1 MKVPHHLL
9 FMHSQKV
16 IAFAALTFNIT
27 SHGAVDFSRDIA
39 PILSTH
45 CAECHGPNVQKGKVS
60 LQSRAHA
67 VGGADWKKA
76 IVAGDPEASLLL
88 QSVSG
93 AEPEMPKKGPKLT
106 ADEVS
111 KLREWIAAGA
121 PWPAEITL
129 KEKLGGSTTLWSLQP
144 LQDSMPPMV
153 AMEGAPLPASSP
165 VDAFINAKL
174 SAKGLTPA
182 VEADR
187 RTLIRRL
194 SFSLLGLPPSPED
207 VESFVHDTH
216 ADAWERLVDRYLAA
230 PHYGERWA
238 RHWLDIAHYADTH
251 GFERDQK
258 REHAWPYRDW
268 VVRAFNSDMPYD
280 AFIRQQIAGDVI
292 APQNRDAVI
301 ATGFLAAGPWDFVGQ
316 KETPSP
322 VLKRQARADD
332 LDDMVTQVI
341 TSTLGLTINCAR
353 CHNHKL
359 DPISQEDYYRLWA
372 VFAGVT
378 RGERDI
384 DAPGQEGAVQRQK
397 ELTVRQQ
404 QLNDVIKRLAGPT
417 LDLADIVGGGDGT
430 GNGTPGAGIDTS
442 TGKRIEHK
450 KGLLDGAKTNQFLPV
465 QPPDKGRA
473 ADLVHGVVIPDGAHP
488 VPVTST
494 GIAVEGVPA
503 TSGKA
508 WDGIRNGPVNAQ
520 ASTTL
525 NGVDYKTAGHSL
537 LGLHANAAITFD
549 LAATRRMLGDGAL
562 RFTAMTG
569 CGGSAPN
576 SKAEF
581 HVFLDGKLAFH
592 RAKFGAKEGGLP
604 LDVNIPA
611 SARFLT
617 LMSTDGGDGISH
629 DQVFLGDA
637 KLTPAE
643 TSSRLSKAK
652 QVQLASTIRERD
664 DLLRQL
670 NALAR
675 PDKFY
680 GVLSG
685 EAPKIQVLA
694 RGSTEA
700 PGEEVMPGG
709 LTCAGA
715 SDHDFGT
722 HTTPEGE
729 RRRRLAEW
737 IVDKDN
743 PLTARVLVNRLWHHH
758 FGRGLVD
765 TPSDFGN
772 GGGRPSHPE
781 LLDWLA
787 REFMRSGWSMKH
799 IHRLILTSS
808 TYRRSSLRDIES
820 PDTSNTLLAR
830 MHPRRLD
837 AESLRDAVLT
847 VSDCLN
853 PAMGGPGYQD
863 FDYQEAYAPIY
874 KHITADKPALW
885 KRSIYRFIV
894 RTTPQRFMTTLDCPD
909 PANLTPA
916 RLTTTTALQSLA
928 LMNNAFMLRQSR
940 YFAGRVQREVGT
952 ETRTQV
958 IRAFELAFQR
968 VPDSQ
973 ELESATK
980 LVEKQGLP
988 ALCRLLFNANEFVHL
1003 D

>member
-1 MKVPHHLL
+1 
-9 FMHSQKV
+9 MHSWQV
-16 IAFAALTFNIT
+16 MVFAALSFSTS
-27 SHGAVDFSRDIA
+27 SHGAVDFTRDIA
-39 PILSTH
+39 PILSMH

-67 VGGADWKKA
+67 LGEADWKNA
-76 IVAGDPEASLLL
+76 IVVGDPGASLLL

-106 ADEVS
+106 ADEVG
-111 KLREWIAAGA
+111 KLREWITSGA
-121 PWPAEITL
+121 PWPEEITI
-129 KEKLGGSTTLWSLQP
+129 KERLSDAGTLWSLQP
-144 LQDSMPPMV
+144 LGDSMPPMT
-153 AMEGAPLPASSP
+153 ATEGMPVPASSP
-165 VDAFINAKL
+165 VDAFIHAKL
-174 SAKGLTPA
+174 SAKGLA
-182 VEADR
+182 FAAEADR

-194 SFSLLGLPPSPED
+194 SFTLLGLPPSPEE
-207 VESFVHDTH
+207 VEAFIQDTR
-216 ADAWERLVDRYLAA
+216 ADAWELLVDRYLAS

-268 VVRAFNSDMPYD
+268 VVRAFNHDMPYD
-280 AFIRQQIAGDVI
+280 EFIRHQIAGDII

-384 DAPGQEGAVQRQK
+384 DAPGQDGAMQMKKKLTAHQQK
-397 ELTVRQQ
+397 
-404 QLNDVIKRLAGPT
+404 LNEVISSLAGPT

-430 GNGTPGAGIDTS
+430 GNGKAGAGIDAS
-442 TGKRIEHK
+442 TGKRIEQK
-450 KGLLDGAKTNQFLPV
+450 KGFLDGARANQFVAV
-465 QPPDKGRA
+465 QPSDKGRA
-473 ADLVHGVVIPDGAHP
+473 ADLIHGVVIPEGPHP
-488 VPVTST
+488 VPITST
-494 GIAVEGVPA
+494 GITVEGVPA

-520 ASTTL
+520 ASTIL
-525 NGVDYKTAGHSL
+525 DGVNYKAAGHSL

-549 LAATRRMLGDGAL
+549 LAAMRRTLGDGTL

-569 CGGSAPN
+569 YGGSAAG

-581 HVFLDGKLAFH
+581 WVFLDGKTAFH
-592 RAKFGAKEGGLP
+592 RAKFGAKDGGLP
-604 LDVNIPA
+604 LDVSIPA

-637 KLTPAE
+637 RMTLAE
-643 TSSRLSKAK
+643 ASSRLGKEEQEELSSA
-652 QVQLASTIRERD
+652 IRKYD
-664 DLLRQL
+664 ALSRQL
-670 NALAR
+670 SALAR

-680 GVLSG
+680 GVLGG
-685 EAPKIQVLA
+685 EAPKVQVLA
-694 RGSTEA
+694 RGSPES
-700 PGEEVMPGG
+700 PGAEVAPGG

-715 SDHDFGT
+715 SDHDFGN
-722 HTTPEGE
+722 HTTSEGE

-737 IVDKDN
+737 IVQKDN

-772 GGGRPSHPE
+772 GGGKPSHPE

-787 REFMRSGWSMKH
+787 REFMKSGWSVKH
-799 IHRLILTSS
+799 MHRLILTSS
-808 TYRRSSLRDIES
+808 AYRRSSLRDTDS

-847 VSDCLN
+847 VSGCLN
-853 PAMGGPGYQD
+853 PSMGGPGYQD
-863 FDYQEAYAPIY
+863 FEYQEAYAPIY
-874 KHITADKPALW
+874 KHVTADKPALW

-928 LMNNAFMLRQSR
+928 LMNNAFMLQQSR
-940 YFAGRVQREVGT
+940 HFAERVQREAGT
-952 ETRTQV
+952 ETSEQV
-958 IRAFELAFQR
+958 TRAVELAFQR
-968 VPDSQ
+968 RPDSQ
-973 ELESATK
+973 ELEGAIK
-980 LVEKQGLP
+980 LVEQQGLP
-988 ALCRLLFNANEFVHL
+988 SLCRLLFNANEFVHL

>member
-1 MKVPHHLL
+1 
-9 FMHSQKV
+9 
-16 IAFAALTFNIT
+16 
-27 SHGAVDFSRDIA
+27 
-39 PILSTH
+39 
-45 CAECHGPNVQKGKVS
+45 
-60 LQSRAHA
+60 
-67 VGGADWKKA
+67 
-76 IVAGDPEASLLL
+76 
-88 QSVSG
+88 
-93 AEPEMPKKGPKLT
+93 
-106 ADEVS
+106 
-111 KLREWIAAGA
+111 
-121 PWPAEITL
+121 
-129 KEKLGGSTTLWSLQP
+129 
-144 LQDSMPPMV
+144 
-153 AMEGAPLPASSP
+153 
-165 VDAFINAKL
+165 
-174 SAKGLTPA
+174 
-182 VEADR
+182 
-187 RTLIRRL
+187 LIRRL
-194 SFSLLGLPPSPED
+194 SFTLLGQPPSPEE
-207 VESFVHDTH
+207 VNAFIHDTGR
-216 ADAWERLVDRYLAA
+216 DAWERLVDRYLAS

-251 GFERDQK
+251 GFERDKK

-292 APQNRDAVI
+292 APQSRDAVI

-316 KETPSP
+316 METPSP

-341 TSTLGLTINCAR
+341 TATLGLTINCAR

-359 DPISQEDYYRLWA
+359 DPIPQEDYYRLWA

-378 RGERDI
+378 RGDRDI
-384 DAPGQEGAVQRQK
+384 DAPGEEGAVLKRR
-397 ELTVRQQ
+397 ELTTRQRK
-404 QLNDVIKRLAGPT
+404 LDDVIKRLAGPT

-430 GNGTPGAGIDTS
+430 GNGKAGAGIHAG
-442 TGKRIEHK
+442 TGKRIEQK
-450 KGLLDGAKTNQFLPV
+450 RGFLDGAKVNQFLRV
-465 QPPDKGRA
+465 QPPDQGGA
-473 ADLVHGVVIPDGAHP
+473 AELIDGVVIPDGARP
-488 VPVTST
+488 VPITST
-494 GIAVEGVPA
+494 GITVEGVPA
-503 TSGKA
+503 TTGDA
-508 WDGIRNGPVNAQ
+508 WDGIRHGPVNAQ
-520 ASTTL
+520 ASTKL
-525 NGVDYKTAGHSL
+525 EGVDYQSAGHTL

-549 LAATRRMLGDGAL
+549 LAAMRRMLGHGAL

-569 CGGSAPN
+569 YGGSNAN

-581 HVFLDGKLAFH
+581 RVFLDGKVVFH
-592 RAKFGAKEGGLP
+592 RARFGVKDGGLP
-604 LDVNIPA
+604 LDVSIPG

-637 KLTPAE
+637 RISLAGA
-643 TSSRLSKAK
+643 SARLSGEELSAAM
-652 QVQLASTIRERD
+652 QERE
-664 DLLRQL
+664 
-670 NALAR
+670 ALSRELSVLTR

-685 EAPKIQVLA
+685 EAPKVHVLA
-694 RGSTEA
+694 RGSPEA
-700 PGEEVMPGG
+700 PGEEVTPGG
-709 LTCAGA
+709 LACVGA
-715 SDHDFGT
+715 SDHDFGN

-729 RRRRLAEW
+729 RRRRLAGW
-737 IVDKDN
+737 IVRTDN

-787 REFMRSGWSMKH
+787 REFMKSGWSMKH
-799 IHRLILTSS
+799 MHRLILTSS
-808 TYRRSSLRDIES
+808 AYRRSSLRDSNS

-830 MHPRRLD
+830 MHARRLD

-847 VSDCLN
+847 VSGCLN

-863 FDYQEAYAPIY
+863 FEYLEAYAPIY
-874 KHITADKPALW
+874 KHVAADKPELW
-885 KRSIYRFIV
+885 RRSIYRFTV

-928 LMNNAFMLRQSR
+928 LMNNAFMLQQSR
-940 YFAGRVQREVGT
+940 YLAGRVQREAGT
-952 ETRTQV
+952 DIRAQIT
-958 IRAFELAFQR
+958 RAFELVFQR
-968 VPDSQ
+968 APDSQ
-973 ELESATK
+973 ELEGALN
-980 LVEKQGLP
+980 LVERQGLT

>member
-1 MKVPHHLL
+1 MNGSNRLL
-9 FMHSQKV
+9 LMHRWKV
-16 IAFAALTFNIT
+16 IALAALAFCTT
-27 SHGAVDFSRDIA
+27 SEGAVDFSRDIA
-39 PILSTH
+39 PILSMH

-67 VGGADWKKA
+67 VGEADWKKA
-76 IVAGDPEASLLL
+76 IEAGNPEASLLL
-88 QSVSG
+88 RSVSG
-93 AEPEMPKKGPKLT
+93 SQPEMPKKGPKLT

-121 PWPAEITL
+121 PWPAEVTL
-129 KEKLGGSTTLWSLQP
+129 KERLSGSGTVWSLQP
-144 LQDSMPPMV
+144 LRDSMPPMV
-153 AMEGAPLPASSP
+153 AVEGLPLPVSSP

-174 SAKGLTPA
+174 SGKGLTPA
-182 VEADR
+182 AEADR

-194 SFSLLGLPPSPED
+194 SFTLLGLPPSPDE
-207 VESFVHDTH
+207 VEAFIHDTH
-216 ADAWERLVDRYLAA
+216 PDAWERLVDRYLAS

-322 VLKRQARADD
+322 MLKRQARADD
-332 LDDMVTQVI
+332 LDDMVTQVV

-384 DAPGQEGAVQRQK
+384 DAPGQEGSLQKQK
-397 ELTVRQQ
+397 ELATRQQ
-404 QLNDVIKRLAGPT
+404 QLSDVIKRLTGPT

-430 GNGTPGAGIDTS
+430 GNGKAGAGIDAS
-442 TGKRIEHK
+442 TGKRIENK
-450 KGLLDGAKTNQFLPV
+450 KGFLDGAKTNRFLTV
-465 QPPDKGRA
+465 QPPDKGGA
-473 ADLVHGVVIPDGAHP
+473 ADLIHGVVIPDGTHP

-494 GIAVEGVPA
+494 GITVEGVPA

-525 NGVDYKTAGHSL
+525 SGVDYKSAGHSL

-549 LAATRRMLGDGAL
+549 LAAMRRMLGDGAL

-569 CGGSAPN
+569 YGGSALN

-592 RAKFGAKEGGLP
+592 RATFGAKDGGLP
-604 LDVNIPA
+604 LDVSIPA
-611 SARFLT
+611 SVRFLT

-637 KLTPAE
+637 KLAPTEA
-643 TSSRLSKAK
+643 SSRLSRAE
-652 QVQLASTIRERD
+652 QAQLASAIQERD
-664 DLLRQL
+664 DLFSQL

-675 PDKFY
+675 PGKFY

-685 EAPKIQVLA
+685 EAPKVHVLA

-709 LTCAGA
+709 LTCASA
-715 SDHDFGT
+715 SDHDFGN

-737 IVDKDN
+737 LVRTDN

-772 GGGRPSHPE
+772 GGGKPSHPE

-787 REFMRSGWSMKH
+787 REFMKSGWSMKH
-799 IHRLILTSS
+799 MHRLILTSKA
-808 TYRRSSLRDIES
+808 YLRSSLREIES
-820 PDTSNTLLAR
+820 PDTSNILLAR

-847 VSDCLN
+847 VSGCLN
-853 PAMGGPGYQD
+853 PEMGGPGYQD

-874 KHITADKPALW
+874 KHITADKPSLW

-928 LMNNAFMLRQSR
+928 LMNNAFMLQQSR
-940 YFAGRVQREVGT
+940 YFAERVQH
-952 ETRTQV
+952 ETGVEAGAQIT
-958 IRAFELAFQR
+958 RAFELAFQR
-968 VPDSQ
+968 APDSQ
-973 ELESATK
+973 ELESALR
-980 LVEKQGLP
+980 LVEQQGLP